1 MGRRGGEYVWLGC
14 VGQGAFKLVRV
25 SVVFLLRA
33 RDGPRSR
40 VLGRLRHATRG
51 LYIDRECVVLLLSAC
66 ARIWGRL
73 KYCVL
78 VTHTP
83 PARVPRPVRSAS
95 RAARRMCAMGMPAA
109 CAHVPWRWVPPAS
122 VRAVWPRRDARRR
135 STHIGPVP
143 RAAHPSDI
151 GLVLSPVR
159 TEPPIS
165 LQPRK
170 TQYPQIEAHALYE
183 IACAGLSRAP
193 NQPAAAPQPIDATNS
208 RAARAHAFA
217 QSRPALFPQRG
228 AGGPGVA
235 SQAEIYAPPP
245 SASEN
250 SLRHAGVARR

>member
-1 MGRRGGEYVWLGC
+1 ML
-14 VGQGAFKLVRV
+14 
-25 SVVFLLRA
+25 S
-33 RDGPRSR
+33 
-40 VLGRLRHATRG
+40 
-51 LYIDRECVVLLLSAC
+51 LSAC

-78 VTHTP
+78 VTP
-83 PARVPRPVRSAS
+83 PARGLPLRSGSAS
-95 RAARRMCAMGMPAA
+95 RAARRMCVQWACQRPA
-109 CAHVPWRWVPPAS
+109 HTLRWRWVPPAS

-135 STHIGPVP
+135 STHIGPVT
-143 RAAHPSDI
+143 RAANPSDI

-170 TQYPQIEAHALYE
+170 THYPQIEAHALYE